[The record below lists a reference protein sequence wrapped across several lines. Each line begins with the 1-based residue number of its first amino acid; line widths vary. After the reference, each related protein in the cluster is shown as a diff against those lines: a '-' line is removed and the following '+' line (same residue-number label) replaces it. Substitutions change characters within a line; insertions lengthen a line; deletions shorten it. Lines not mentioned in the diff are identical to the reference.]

1 MREEIV
7 EVKEA
12 IIDGVMEGRGVWVW
26 YGWLERVEERRETAT
41 VTVTVLT
48 LFQADRPALSR
59 AGLDYTLW
67 PLYQRSLQLEW

>member
-12 IIDGVMEGRGVWVW
+12 IIDGVMEGGGVWVW
-26 YGWLERVEERRETAT
+26 YGWVKRVEERRETA
-41 VTVTVLT
+41 TVTVLT

-59 AGLDYTLW
+59 AGLDWTTHCGHCT
-67 PLYQRSLQLEW
+67 REAFH

>member
-41 VTVTVLT
+41 VTVLT
-48 LFQADRPALSR
+48 LFQADRPALS
-59 AGLDYTLW
+59 
-67 PLYQRSLQLEW
+67 